1 MNNAK
6 KKLSKITTVWNDFI
20 WEVKFLQDKINF
32 NEEVTSNYYGDILYY
47 FNDTIELLK
56 ANRLENVNFNDS
68 IFNAIGLMQ
77 IIYIHQDLIDE
88 MLHIFKLQRSKKE
101 DKNPNRKIR
110 NELVGHPINR
120 KHNNELES
128 SVIFGKNNGKGCI
141 HYIKYESKKSFNSEN
156 ISYNIEDILN
166 GHSDFLNKYLDK
178 ILEKSFDIL
187 RKYKTKL
194 KNIKNLISTEGKFLK
209 IVDLSER
216 FYTYIFNYDYL
227 FQRGILL
234 ECYKRRNKHL
244 RYKKAVD
251 KFLLELSSGIDETL
265 NNIEDIIRDKKSN
278 NIEKNQIEEVEIT
291 FVEDFK
297 ENISPKYKT
306 NKNYNYYFE
315 KLHEKKHLNILNLF
329 EDEFK
334 DSLEIINELN
344 NMKNNVDN
352 DLEYYCSYNHL
363 KSLIQREQ

>member
-1 MNNAK
+1 M
-6 KKLSKITTVWNDFI
+6 
-20 WEVKFLQDKINF
+20 EVKFLQEKINF
-32 NEEVTSNYYGDILYY
+32 NKEVALNYYGDILYY
-47 FNDTIELLK
+47 FNDTVELLK

-120 KHNNELES
+120 NHNNKLES
-128 SVIFGKNNGKGCI
+128 SIIFGENNGKGCI
-141 HYIKYESKKSFNSEN
+141 HYIKYESKNSFNSED

-166 GHSDFLNKYLDK
+166 GHSVFLNKYLDK
-178 ILEKSFDIL
+178 ILEKLFDIL
-187 RKYKTKL
+187 REYKTNL
-194 KNIKNLISTEGKFLK
+194 KNIKKLISKEGEFLK

-216 FYTYIFNYDYL
+216 FYTYIFNYEYL
-227 FQRGILL
+227 SQRGNLI
-234 ECYKRRNKHL
+234 ECYKRRNRHL

-251 KFLLELSSGIDETL
+251 KFLLELSSGIEETL
-265 NNIEDIIRDKKSN
+265 SNIEDIIRDKKSN
-278 NIEKNQIEEVEIT
+278 NIEKDQIEEIKIT
-291 FVEDFK
+291 FVEDLK
-297 ENISPKYKT
+297 ENISSKYKT
-306 NKNYNYYFE
+306 NKNYDYYFE
-315 KLHEKKHLNILNLF
+315 KLHEKKHLNILNSF

-334 DSLEIINELN
+334 DNLEIINELD

-352 DLEYYCSYNHL
+352 DLEYYCSYNYL
-363 KSLIQREQ
+363 RSLIQQEQ